1 MIIAD
6 RHSDDTADAG
16 TDTAAIATPGKA
28 NTDATTTTS
37 PTAIPTLLATCW
49 TTAGTAL
56 PYAGQSRSPIPL
68 EQRVTAAAD
77 GGWQGFGLVHEDLV
91 AYLERRTLADLNLLL
106 DDHGIVHRE
115 LELIED
121 WWCNTSG
128 DPERAADS
136 ERLQRELFA
145 AAEAIGART
154 VKVGPETRGRPVDHP
169 RFVEAFGNLAD
180 RAAEHGTRV
189 AYEFLPFA
197 THAPSLQDGI
207 ELVTEVGHS
216 AGGLCVDIWH
226 VARPGTDYG
235 LIERELPGEYVFS
248 VELNDAAPA
257 VVGDLF
263 ADTVHRRLLP
273 GAGSFDVPAFIRA
286 IRATGFDGPW
296 GVEIL
301 SDHHRTLPL
310 ERALRETREATLAAF
325 AATDAAPALP

>member
-1 MIIAD
+1 M
-6 RHSDDTADAG
+6 TPTPTPTG
-16 TDTAAIATPGKA
+16 T
-28 NTDATTTTS
+28 ATT
-37 PTAIPTLLATCW
+37 PPALLATCW

-56 PYAGQSRSPIPL
+56 PYAGHSRSPIPL
-68 EQRVTAAAD
+68 EQRVAAAAD

-91 AYLERRTLADLNLLL
+91 AYLERRTLADLTRLL

-121 WWCNTSG
+121 WWCDAAG
-128 DPERAADS
+128 DPERTAAS
-136 ERLQRELFA
+136 ERVQRELFT
-145 AAEAIGART
+145 AAEAIGAQT
-154 VKVGPETRGRPVDHP
+154 VKVGPETQGRPVEHA
-169 RFVEAFGNLAD
+169 RFVQAFGALAD

-197 THAPSLQDGI
+197 THAPALSDGI
-207 ELVTEVGHS
+207 ALVTEVGHP

-235 LIERELPGEYVFS
+235 LIERELPGEYIFS
-248 VELNDAAPA
+248 VELNDAAPEI
-257 VVGDLF
+257 VGDLF
-263 ADTVHRRLLP
+263 ADTVHRRRLP

-310 ERALRETREATLAAF
+310 ERALRDTREATLAAF
-325 AATDAAPALP
+325 AAADAAPALP